1 MTNEQLKRGN
11 ELQKLI
17 NTLNDQIDIW
27 NRVTDVDNIRVCL
40 TGGIYANPM
49 TIHINLALLKS
60 TTLNNLQMRL
70 NNAIKEFKNL

>member
-1 MTNEQLKRGN
+1 MTNERLKRGN

-40 TGGIYANPM
+40 AGGGYANPM
-49 TIHINLALLKS
+49 TMHINLIALKS
-60 TTLNNLQMRL
+60 VTLANLQMRL
-70 NNAIKEFKNL
+70 NNAIKEFEKL